1 MQLFA
6 VAQVAEICNSS
17 PSPLPRFAHLIRD
30 TQSLFVPRRLDEVHC
45 DLRSDHRFKSK
56 LWPDHSRTLR
66 DLFSE
71 ACPALSGLPCSGTGL
86 QMRLWI
92 WPWFIVPSITTG
104 PLVPAAERWTRPRCD
119 LNRPV
124 FVVIGPFLLFQQMKK
139 SYRTFSDIWM
149 DFFFFSSFEL
159 SNSWIGI
166 WQTLISSVRPTFT
179 MKTWITAETL
189 QRLLCSRETL
199 CLSDSWVSTSL
210 NKPFSSWIWPDGRHH
225 NPHTEQYSRNSEEYP
240 YLHSFSRTKY
250 CSGRFRRD
258 ILEFARL
265 HFRPVV

>member
-1 MQLFA
+1 
-6 VAQVAEICNSS
+6 
-17 PSPLPRFAHLIRD
+17 
-30 TQSLFVPRRLDEVHC
+30 
-45 DLRSDHRFKSK
+45 
-56 LWPDHSRTLR
+56 
-66 DLFSE
+66 
-71 ACPALSGLPCSGTGL
+71 
-86 QMRLWI
+86 MRLWI

-258 ILEFARL
+258 ILEFACFILDQWCNEWSMVL
-265 HFRPVV
+265 HLERRMYNFVTGLSGRHKAGGARKHDEAHLSVSRAAVLQMKISTAILSGGKCAK